1 MESPAVLE
9 NFVTDG
15 HVEFDEWV
23 ICTTDTFYLKFL
35 NFLYLLTPKY
45 MAFFGKFRFVN
56 AHSAQHGLLSFCRK
70 TDNSNR
76 CDLCEEKSSAWCVS
90 HV

>member
-1 MESPAVLE
+1 MESLAVPE

-70 TDNSNR
+70 TETTATVVT
-76 CDLCEEKSSAWCVS
+76 CAKKSHQHGA
-90 HV
+90 